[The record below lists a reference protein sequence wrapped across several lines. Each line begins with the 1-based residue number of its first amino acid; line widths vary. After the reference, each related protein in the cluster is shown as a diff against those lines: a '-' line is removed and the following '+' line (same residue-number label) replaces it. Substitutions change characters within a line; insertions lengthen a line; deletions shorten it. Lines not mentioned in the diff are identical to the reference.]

1 MSRASKIIRNFRKS
15 LIKRSRTF
23 RPTDLLR
30 PFERWVV
37 LLIIFVIIV
46 ILTAPPFYFD
56 YYEYTPGKPLLESIK
71 APFTV
76 VVTDIEATER
86 LRKSAEESYPH
97 YYAYDRGIRD
107 DILNTMN
114 TILGRLRD
122 IAMDKKLST
131 KDKTTR
137 ALEVLRKDYGISVNE
152 TQAISLLTLSLHE
165 QTKANFEIIFN
176 ELFTNR
182 GIVADK
188 YAFQGYQRKG
198 VLKVLEDG
206 QPSNKRF
213 DATKMLDY
221 PEEARKFLREKLIP
235 RFFTERQS
243 QDAVFALCSPLIR
256 PNIYPVEHLTS
267 KARAQA
273 LLKVR
278 EVKITINKGEI
289 IAKRGD
295 IVTPHLQRIIDTI
308 NAKAH
313 YYNFLRLIGDT
324 IFISGIFIFMF
335 LYTRKF
341 SPEFT
346 FNSSGVIL
354 LYLPLLIALLI
365 GRVLLVYVPGEEIS
379 GYLFPAGAI
388 GMLGIILLNPRIA
401 FALVIWGVLLF
412 GIAVDFNFRYIIVGL
427 FGGLTALLSLYT
439 VRERKDVLM
448 AGFKTALVNFVLI
461 LLINII
467 DDPTKM
473 PTANAGLGILNGILC
488 AFLTLP
494 ALPLFEYFF
503 GIVTDVRLL
512 ELTGI
517 TQPLLRELEEKAPGT
532 YQHSLNV
539 AKLAE
544 PAAEA
549 IGANYLLVRAGAY
562 YHDIGKILKP
572 KYYSEN
578 QVTPEEK
585 RIHNNI
591 SPNMSLLIV
600 RNHVKDGIELAKKYG
615 LPQKIIDF
623 IPQHHGT
630 SLIKYF
636 YQRALQQYSESE
648 SNVPVREEDF
658 RYLGPKPQSIEA
670 AIVMLADSVEAT
682 MTSKLSRTYISEE
695 EIRRVV
701 HETIVDKFND
711 GQLDEC
717 PLTLR
722 DLHIIRESFISTLKS
737 RLHFRVEYPSTAP
750 GKELKKVIAEK
761 PELTTS
767 EL

>member
-1 MSRASKIIRNFRKS
+1 MSRASKIVRKFRES
-15 LIKRSRTF
+15 LIGRTPTF
-23 RPTDLLR
+23 RPADLLR
-30 PFERWVV
+30 PLERWVV
-37 LLIIFVIIV
+37 LIIIFFIIV
-46 ILTAPPFYFD
+46 IITAPPFYFD
-56 YYEYTPGKPLLESIK
+56 YYKYTPGKPIMETIK

-76 VVTDIEATER
+76 VVTDIEATEL
-86 LRKSAEESYPH
+86 LRKRAEESYPH
-97 YYAYDRGIRD
+97 YYTYDTGIREGV
-107 DILNTMN
+107 LKSVN
-114 TILGRLRD
+114 TIIDRLRE
-122 IAMDKKLST
+122 IAR
-131 KDKTTR
+131 DKTQSAETKTTL
-137 ALEVLRKDYGISVNE
+137 AQEFLKKEFGISVNE
-152 TQAISLLTLSLHE
+152 KQAVSLLVLSLHE
-165 QTKANFEIIFN
+165 QTKANLAIICD
-176 ELFTNR
+176 ELFNRR
-182 GIVADK
+182 GIVPDK
-188 YAFQGYQRKG
+188 YAFQSYQRKN
-198 VLKVLEDG
+198 VLKVLEKG
-206 QPSNKRF
+206 APSPRRF
-213 DATKMLDY
+213 DSTKMLGY
-221 PEEARKFLREKLIP
+221 PEEVRKFLREKLIP
-235 RFFTERQS
+235 RFYPQRQH
-243 QDAVFALCSPLIR
+243 QDAIFTLCSSLIR
-256 PNIYPVEHLTS
+256 PNIYPVENLTS
-267 KARAQA
+267 EARAQA
-273 LLKVR
+273 LLRVG
-278 EVKITINKGEI
+278 EVKTTINRGEI
-289 IAKRGD
+289 IVKRGE
-295 IVTPHLQRIIDTI
+295 IVTPQLQRIIDTI

-313 YYNFLRLIGDT
+313 YYNFLRLIGDAV
-324 IFISGIFIFMF
+324 FVLAIFIFMF
-335 LYTRKF
+335 LYTRKLC
-341 SPEFT
+341 PEFT
-346 FNSSGVIL
+346 FTSSGVIL
-354 LYLPLLIALLI
+354 LYLPLLIALII

-461 LLINII
+461 LVINII
-467 DDPTKM
+467 DDPTKI
-473 PTANAGLGILNGILC
+473 PTTYAGLGILNGILC

-539 AKLAE
+539 AKLGE

-585 RIHNNI
+585 RIHNSI

-600 RNHVKDGIELAKKYG
+600 RNHVKEGIELAKKYG

-682 MTSKLSRTYISEE
+682 ITSKLPRPYVSEE

-701 HETIVDKFND
+701 HETIVEKFND

-737 RLHFRVEYPSTAP
+737 RLHFRVEYPPTSAQ
-750 GKELKKVIAEK
+750 KELKKVIAEK